1 MDDGDLKKVA
11 AELATGD
18 LKKVA
23 AELASIKK
31 LLVLALTEGTQ
42 QKMSQDVVAKALG
55 VDQASVSR
63 MLNPQKKAP
72 GSSKRG
78 R

>member
-1 MDDGDLKKVA
+1 MGED
-11 AELATGD
+11 E

-42 QKMSQDVVAKALG
+42 KKMSQDAVARALG

-63 MLNPQKKAP
+63 MLNGPKKKDAAT
-72 GSSKRG
+72 KRP